1 MSGPLSDIRVLDI
14 STVLAGPN
22 CARYFA
28 DFGADVIKVE
38 KPGAGDS
45 LRGMAWRDPRDGN
58 GLWSKLVNRNKRN
71 IALDLKDAT
80 DRDLFLSLL
89 DGAHVLVENFRPGT
103 LERLDLHPDTLIAR
117 NPKLVIVRVSG
128 FGQDGPYAKRPG
140 FASIAESMAGLA
152 AVSGEPDGPPMLP
165 AIALTDEVT
174 GITAAF
180 AAMVALHSGVGQ
192 VVDVNLLTTI
202 FQMMGPV
209 ISLYQ
214 LTGELQPRLGS
225 GLPYTVPRGVY
236 QCADGKWVG
245 VSASSDSVAA
255 RVMKILD
262 LEHDDRFTTFAG
274 RMQHRELLQELMGTW
289 CSTRTRDEVVAI
301 FEQAEAAVGPVFDMA
316 DIAVDPHFAARNM
329 IQVVGDTPMQGVIAA
344 LVFQAHPKTLPPQSP
359 RQASSP
365 MIPRLAAGSVSAEKP
380 ETFGRFASTT

>member
-38 KPGAGDS
+38 RPDTGDS
-45 LRGMAWRDPRDGN
+45 LRGMAWRDPRDGS
-58 GLWSKLVNRNKRN
+58 GLWWKLVNRNKRN
-71 IALDLKDAT
+71 IALDLKDT
-80 DRDLFLSLL
+80 DDRELFLQLL
-89 DGAHVLVENFRPGT
+89 DDANVLVENFRPGT
-103 LERLDLHPDTLIAR
+103 LERLDLHPDMLIAR
-117 NPKLVIVRVSG
+117 NPKLVVVRVSG

-152 AVSGEPDGPPMLP
+152 AISGEPDGPPMLP

-209 ISLYQ
+209 ISLFK
-214 LTGELQPRLGS
+214 LSGELQPRLGS

-236 QCADGKWVG
+236 QCVDGKWVG

-255 RVMKILD
+255 RVMKILG
-262 LEHDDRFTTFAG
+262 LETDERFTTFAG
-274 RMQHRELLQELMGTW
+274 RMEHRELLQELMGKW
-289 CSTRTRDEVVAI
+289 CATRTRDEVVAI
-301 FEQAEAAVGPVFDMA
+301 FEEAEAAVGPVFDMS
-316 DIAVDPHFAARNM
+316 DIASDPHYSARNM
-329 IQVVGDTPMQGVIAA
+329 IQIVGDTPMQGLIAA
-344 LVFQAHPKTLPPQSP
+344 LSKTPGEL
-359 RQASSP
+359 RWE
-365 MIPRLAAGSVSAEKP
+365 GKP
-380 ETFGRFASTT
+380 NNSDRVDIVKNGWKPLQ

>member
-22 CARYFA
+22 CARYLA

-38 KPGAGDS
+38 RPDTGDS
-45 LRGMAWRDPRDGN
+45 LRGMAWRDPRDGS
-58 GLWSKLVNRNKRN
+58 GLWWKLVNRNKRN
-71 IALDLKDAT
+71 IALDLKNAD
-80 DRDLFLSLL
+80 DRELFLQLL
-89 DGAHVLVENFRPGT
+89 DDANVLVENFRPGT
-103 LERLDLHPDTLIAR
+103 LERLDLHPDMLIAR

-152 AVSGEPDGPPMLP
+152 AISGEPDGPPMLP

-209 ISLYQ
+209 VSLFQ
-214 LTGELQPRLGS
+214 LSGELQPRLGS

-236 QCADGKWVG
+236 QCVDGKWVG
-245 VSASSDSVAA
+245 VSASSDTVAA
-255 RVMKILD
+255 RVMKILGV
-262 LEHDDRFTTFAG
+262 ETDDRFTTFTG
-274 RMQHRELLQELMGTW
+274 RMEHRELLQEMMGAW
-289 CSTRTRDEVVAI
+289 CATRTRDDVVAI
-301 FEQAEAAVGPVFDMA
+301 FEETEAAVGPVFDMS
-316 DIAVDPHFAARNM
+316 DIASDPHYAARNM
-329 IQVVGDTPMQGVIAA
+329 IQIVGDTPMQGLIAA
-344 LVFQAHPKTLPPQSP
+344 LSKTPGEL
-359 RQASSP
+359 RHEGCGVDEHGTE
-365 MIPRLAAGSVSAEKP
+365 IRLDGWKQ
-380 ETFGRFASTT
+380 TSTD

>member
-38 KPGAGDS
+38 RPDTGDS
-45 LRGMAWRDPRDGN
+45 LRGMAWRDPRDGS
-58 GLWSKLVNRNKRN
+58 GLWWKLVNRNKRN
-71 IALDLKDAT
+71 IALDLKNID
-80 DRDLFLSLL
+80 DRELFLQLL
-89 DGAHVLVENFRPGT
+89 DDANVLVENFRPGT
-103 LERLDLHPDTLIAR
+103 LERLDLHPDMLIAR
-117 NPKLVIVRVSG
+117 NPKLVVVRVSG

-152 AVSGEPDGPPMLP
+152 AISGEPDGPPMLP

-209 ISLYQ
+209 ISLFK
-214 LTGELQPRLGS
+214 LSGELQPRLGS

-236 QCADGKWVG
+236 QCVDGKWVG

-255 RVMKILD
+255 RVMKILG
-262 LEHDDRFTTFAG
+262 LETDERFITFAG
-274 RMQHRELLQELMGTW
+274 RMEHRELLQELMGKW
-289 CSTRTRDEVVAI
+289 CATRTRDEVVAI
-301 FEQAEAAVGPVFDMA
+301 FEEAEAAVGPVFDMS
-316 DIAVDPHFAARNM
+316 DIASDPHYAARNM
-329 IQVVGDTPMQGVIAA
+329 IQLVGDTPMQGLIAA
-344 LVFQAHPKTLPPQSP
+344 LSKTPGELRWEGRPNNSD
-359 RQASSP
+359 SED
-365 MIPRLAAGSVSAEKP
+365 IVNNGWKP
-380 ETFGRFASTT
+380 LQ

>member
-22 CARYFA
+22 CARYLA

-38 KPGAGDS
+38 RPDTGDS
-45 LRGMAWRDPRDGN
+45 LRGMAWRDPRDGS
-58 GLWSKLVNRNKRN
+58 GLWWKLVNRNKRN
-71 IALDLKDAT
+71 IALDLKNAD
-80 DRDLFLSLL
+80 DRELFLKLL
-89 DGAHVLVENFRPGT
+89 DDANVLVENFRPGT
-103 LERLDLHPDTLIAR
+103 LERLDLHPDMLIAR
-117 NPKLVIVRVSG
+117 NPKLVVVRVSG

-152 AVSGEPDGPPMLP
+152 AISGDPDGPPMLP

-209 ISLYQ
+209 ISLFK
-214 LTGELQPRLGS
+214 LSGELQPRLGS

-236 QCADGKWVG
+236 QCVDGKWVG
-245 VSASSDSVAA
+245 VSASSDTVAA
-255 RVMKILD
+255 RVMKILG
-262 LEHDDRFTTFAG
+262 LETDERFTTFAG
-274 RMQHRELLQELMGTW
+274 RMEHRELLQELMGQW
-289 CSTRTRDEVVAI
+289 CATRTRDEVVVI
-301 FEQAEAAVGPVFDMA
+301 FEDAEAAVGPVFDMS
-316 DIAVDPHFAARNM
+316 DIASDPHYAARNM
-329 IQVVGDTPMQGVIAA
+329 IPIVGDTPMQGLIAA
-344 LVFQAHPKTLPPQSP
+344 LSKTPGELRSEGKPKDSD
-359 RQASSP
+359 RVD
-365 MIPRLAAGSVSAEKP
+365 IEKNGWKP
-380 ETFGRFASTT
+380 LQ

>member
-22 CARYFA
+22 CARYLA

-38 KPGAGDS
+38 RPGAGDS
-45 LRGMAWRDPRDGN
+45 LRGMAWRDPRDGS
-58 GLWSKLVNRNKRN
+58 GLWWKLVNRNKRN
-71 IALDLKDAT
+71 IALDLKDAD
-80 DRDLFLSLL
+80 DRELFLRLL
-89 DGAHVLVENFRPGT
+89 DDANVLVENFRPGT
-103 LERLDLHPDTLIAR
+103 LERLDLHPDALIAR

-209 ISLYQ
+209 ISLYK

-236 QCADGKWVG
+236 QCVDGKWVG
-245 VSASSDSVAA
+245 VSASSDTVAA

-262 LEHDDRFTTFAG
+262 LETDERFTSFAG
-274 RMQHRELLQELMGTW
+274 RMEHRELLQELMGKW
-289 CSTRTRDEVVAI
+289 CATRTRDEVVTI
-301 FEQAEAAVGPVFDMA
+301 FEEAEAAVGPVFDMS
-316 DIAVDPHFAARNM
+316 DIASDPHYAARDM
-329 IQVVGDTPMQGVIAA
+329 IQIVGDTPMQGLIAVLSKTPGVLHHEGSA
-344 LVFQAHPKTLPPQSP
+344 LDADRDDIVKRGWSNQS
-359 RQASSP
+359 
-365 MIPRLAAGSVSAEKP
+365 
-380 ETFGRFASTT
+380 

>member
-28 DFGADVIKVE
+28 DFGANVIKVE
-38 KPGAGDS
+38 RPDTGDS
-45 LRGMAWRDPRDGN
+45 LRGMAWRDPRDGS
-58 GLWSKLVNRNKRN
+58 GLWWKLVNRNKRN
-71 IALDLKDAT
+71 IALDLKDT
-80 DRDLFLSLL
+80 DDRKLFLQLL
-89 DGAHVLVENFRPGT
+89 DDANVLVENFRPGT
-103 LERLDLHPDTLIAR
+103 LERLDLHPDMLIAR
-117 NPKLVIVRVSG
+117 NPKLVVVRVSG

-152 AVSGEPDGPPMLP
+152 AISGEPDGPPMLP

-209 ISLYQ
+209 ISLFK
-214 LTGELQPRLGS
+214 LSGELQPRLGS

-236 QCADGKWVG
+236 QCVDGKWVG

-255 RVMKILD
+255 RVMKILG
-262 LEHDDRFTTFAG
+262 LETDERFTTFAG
-274 RMQHRELLQELMGTW
+274 RMEHRELLQELMGKW
-289 CSTRTRDEVVAI
+289 CATRTRDEVVAI
-301 FEQAEAAVGPVFDMA
+301 FEEAEAAVGPVFDMS
-316 DIAVDPHFAARNM
+316 DIASDPHYAARNM
-329 IQVVGDTPMQGVIAA
+329 IQLVGDTPMQGLIAA
-344 LVFQAHPKTLPPQSP
+344 LSKTPGELRWEGRPNNSDNEDIVNNGWKP
-359 RQASSP
+359 RQ
-365 MIPRLAAGSVSAEKP
+365 
-380 ETFGRFASTT
+380 